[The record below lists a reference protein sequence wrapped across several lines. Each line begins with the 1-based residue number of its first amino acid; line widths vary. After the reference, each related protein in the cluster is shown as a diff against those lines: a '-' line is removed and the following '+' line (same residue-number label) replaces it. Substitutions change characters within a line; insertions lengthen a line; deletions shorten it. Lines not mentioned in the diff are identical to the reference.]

1 MVRLR
6 LTAPDDA
13 DVIIAGAGP
22 AGSAA
27 AARLAAGGAR
37 VLLLD
42 QRSFPRDK
50 VCGDFV
56 GPTALVEL
64 EALGITARPEYA
76 TTNVVRH
83 AALFLDGRE
92 LIRRRLPEV
101 EQLPPYGR
109 CIPRFLLDAWLLD
122 AARGAGARVM
132 EGWRVTGFDVDADGV
147 AVHAEHGVE
156 RADLRARLLIGAD
169 GSSSAIG
176 RELRGAGP
184 ADENRIIAVRG
195 YYEGMSGPADR
206 ADLYFSGSSFPGY
219 YWLFPTAATEANVGV
234 GMLLETWPPTPDHLR
249 TLLLDL
255 VASDPALTARLDGA
269 TLRGKVVGWPLTTYD
284 PRLPLVS
291 DRVMLVGDA
300 AGFINPLNGEGIQ
313 YALVSGRWAAET
325 ALACLA
331 AGDCSSRSLM
341 PFADRCERELR
352 YDMALAGLI
361 VQFIRNR
368 HLNGVWLE
376 ALKVI
381 AARARIDEEYAH
393 IASGILA
400 GISPARDALSVKVVG
415 RTLDQAVYSALLGVA
430 WTVLKGPGHLTN
442 RGAGLARAGAATATT
457 LLTEPAALMEWVVGL
472 AKQSAE
478 LAIQF
483 GGHLADEHQMPALP
497 PPLYPPTAHVRIAAP
512 S

>member
-6 LTAPDDA
+6 LTSPNHA
-13 DVIIAGAGP
+13 DVIVAGAGP

-42 QRSFPRDK
+42 QRAFPRDK

-64 EALGITARPEYA
+64 EALGVTARPDYA
-76 TTNVVRH
+76 TTNIVRH

-92 LIRRRLPEV
+92 LIRRPLPEV
-101 EQLPPYGR
+101 EELPAYGR
-109 CIPRFLLDAWLLD
+109 CIPRVLLDSWLVE
-122 AARGAGARVM
+122 ASRAAGAQVM
-132 EGWRVTGFDVDADGV
+132 EGWRVAGFDVDNDGV
-147 AVHAEHGVE
+147 VVHAEHAGE
-156 RADLRARLLIGAD
+156 RVDLRSRLLIGAD
-169 GSSSAIG
+169 GSSSLVG
-176 RELRGAGP
+176 RELRGASP

-195 YYEGMSGPADR
+195 YYEGVKGPADR
-206 ADLYFSGSSFPGY
+206 ADLCFSGGSFPGY

-234 GMLLETWPPTPDHLR
+234 GMLLETWPPTADHLKS
-249 TLLLDL
+249 LLLDL
-255 VASDPALTARLDGA
+255 VAKDPALKARLDGA

-325 ALACLA
+325 ALPCLA
-331 AGDCSSRSLM
+331 EDDCSSRSLM
-341 PFADRCERELR
+341 PYADRCQRDLR

-381 AARARIDEEYAH
+381 AARARVDEEYAH

-400 GISPARDALSVKVVG
+400 GISPARDALSIKVVR
-415 RTLDQAVYSALLGVA
+415 RTIDQALYSTILALA
-430 WTVLKGPGHLTN
+430 WSALKGPGHLTH
-442 RGAGLARAGAATATT
+442 RGVDLARGMAATATT
-457 LLTEPAALMEWVVGL
+457 LLTDPAALMEWVVGL
-472 AKQSAE
+472 AKQSGE
-478 LAIQF
+478 LALQF
-483 GGHLADEHQMPALP
+483 SGHLVDERRLLELP
-497 PPLYPPTAHVRIAAP
+497 PPLHPATAHVRIAGA